1 MKCWNCENAL
11 ESALL
16 CGRCGMPQPVDVLGA
31 FEALGIPPRLQW
43 PAEELE
49 QTYERMA
56 LQCHPDLFRAH
67 RDERVINAAR
77 VAMRTL
83 NDSYRTLKDRTKR
96 LRYVLAASGRLA
108 ETTRTVPEGLQE
120 SAQIIS
126 RILTA
131 AEEARQKGDREAW
144 ESHQDHLA
152 SLQVQAES
160 AVERSRVNLQ
170 LVEQQWDD
178 AVRRAGDHWPDV
190 PDGWEVQ
197 AQRWLGEQEYL
208 DALMERLR
216 AARSWERAAA
226 VTSR

>member
-11 ESALL
+11 ENALL
-16 CGRCGMPQPVDVLGA
+16 CNRCGMPQPVDVLGA
-31 FEALGIPPRLQW
+31 FEALGLPPRLQW
-43 PAEELE
+43 PDEEIE
-49 QTYERMA
+49 RTYERMA
-56 LQCHPDLFRAH
+56 VQCHPDLFRAH

-83 NDSYRTLKDRTKR
+83 NDAHRTLKDRQKR

-126 RILTA
+126 RILSVV
-131 AEEARQKGDREAW
+131 EDARQKGNREAW

-152 SLQVQAES
+152 SLQVQAEG
-160 AVERSRVNLQ
+160 AVERSRANLQ
-170 LVEQQWDD
+170 VVEQEWDE

-190 PDGWEVQ
+190 PDAWE
-197 AQRWLGEQEYL
+197 ALAHRWLGEQEYL

-216 AARSWERAAA
+216 AARAWERPGEVAG
-226 VTSR
+226 V